1 METLLARDTF
11 SFGRYAPSA
20 CRAQLEVRFRGEA
33 DIDRQAG
40 SVEND
45 PMRKLTAIS
54 RLGNLHPILPVGSGL
69 RSSRISSL
77 DTAVPARSESTAIQQ

>member
-11 SFGRYAPSA
+11 SFARYAPSA

-33 DIDRQAG
+33 DIDRQAKLAG

-45 PMRKLTAIS
+45 PNRT
-54 RLGNLHPILPVGSGL
+54 
-69 RSSRISSL
+69 
-77 DTAVPARSESTAIQQ
+77 